1 MIFDITNTLKPTP
14 RLSFISKKLM
24 EIIPIITKP
33 ALFLRL
39 QMVVGT
45 NYAKPPQNNY

>member
-1 MIFDITNTLKPTP
+1 MIFDITNTPKPTP
-14 RLSFISKKLM
+14 GLSFISKKLM

-33 ALFLRL
+33 ALFLCL